1 MALRGLHINERN
13 FLSRLDLRLIA
24 LIFCLNIIGLFNLYS
39 ATHGPNSVNV
49 ESLFIQQII
58 WLAGGWTIF
67 LILTFVDYL
76 WINKLVWLAYILNVL
91 ALVYTDFNGK
101 IVLGGQR
108 WIDLH
113 FFRYQPSETMKLC
126 IILILARLLVRQ
138 NSNGSGMGFRELLF
152 PGLLILIPF
161 GLTVKQPDLGTAMM
175 LLFIGGSMLFFVKIR
190 KSILAF
196 IVVSALIAIPV
207 AWKYGLKEYQRNR
220 VITFISPDLDP
231 QGKGYNSIQSRIAV
245 GSGKFL
251 GKGFRMG
258 TQSQLEFLPERHT
271 DFIFSVLS
279 EEWGFVGSLLVLITF
294 AFLFK
299 ICLEIAYQARDKY
312 GALVTVGLTAYIFWH
327 MFVNIGMVIGLLP
340 IVGVPLPL
348 LSYGGS
354 GMLTTM
360 CGLGLVSSIAYRR
373 YLF

>member
-1 MALRGLHINERN
+1 MRLRGLHVSERN
-13 FLSRLDLRLIA
+13 LLSRIDLRLVL
-24 LIFCLNIIGLFNLYS
+24 LIFCLNAIGLFNLFS

-49 ESLFIQQII
+49 ETLFIQQII
-58 WLAGGWTIF
+58 WLIGGWLIF
-67 LILTFVDYL
+67 WVFTFIDYL
-76 WINKLVWLAYILNVL
+76 WVTRIVWIVYLVNIA
-91 ALVYTDFNGK
+91 ALLYTDFRGK

-126 IILILARLLVRQ
+126 IILLLAKILSQ
-138 NSNGSGMGFRELLF
+138 YNSQGRGMGLRELF
-152 PGLLILIPF
+152 WPALLILIPF
-161 GLTVKQPDLGTAMM
+161 ALTVKQPDLGTAMM
-175 LLFIGGSMLFFVKIR
+175 LIFIGGTLLFFVRIK
-190 KSILAF
+190 KTILAAIMIGA
-196 IVVSALIAIPV
+196 IVTIPV

-220 VITFISPDLDP
+220 VLTFLSPDLDP

-279 EEWGFVGSLLVLITF
+279 EEWGFVGSLIVLITF
-294 AFLFK
+294 SFLFK
-299 ICLEIAYQARDKY
+299 VCLEIAYQARDKF
-312 GALVTVGLTAYIFWH
+312 GALVTVGVTAYIFWH

-360 CGLGLVSSIAYRR
+360 SALGLVSSIAYRR

>member
-1 MALRGLHINERN
+1 MALRSLQINERN

-67 LILTFVDYL
+67 FILTFIDYL

-138 NSNGSGMGFRELLF
+138 NSQGSGMGLRELLF

-196 IVVSALIAIPV
+196 IVVSALIAIPI

-279 EEWGFVGSLLVLITF
+279 EEWGFLGSFLVLITF
-294 AFLFK
+294 SFLFK

>member
-1 MALRGLHINERN
+1 MGLRGLHVNERN
-13 FLSRLDLRLIA
+13 FLNRVDIRLIL
-24 LIFCLNIIGLFNLYS
+24 LIFCLNVVGLFNLYS
-39 ATHGPNSVNV
+39 ATHGPNSTNV
-49 ESLFIQQII
+49 ESLFIQQFI
-58 WLAGGWTIF
+58 WLAIGWTVFFIF
-67 LILTFVDYL
+67 TFMDYL
-76 WINKLVWLAYILNVL
+76 WINKFVWVFYFLNVG
-91 ALVYTDFNGK
+91 ALIYTDLKGK
-101 IVLGGQR
+101 VVLGGQR

-126 IILILARLLVRQ
+126 LILLLARLLV
-138 NSNGSGMGFRELLF
+138 NAKTYGKGMGIRQIWF
-152 PGLLILIPF
+152 PTLLILIPF
-161 GLTVKQPDLGTAMM
+161 ALTVKQPDLGTAMM
-175 LLFIGGSMLFFVKIR
+175 LFLIGGSLLFFAKIR
-190 KSILAF
+190 KSILVV
-196 IVVSALIAIPV
+196 IVFSGLV
-207 AWKYGLKEYQRNR
+207 AAPLAWQFGLKDYQRNR
-220 VITFISPDLDP
+220 VLTFLSPDLDP

-279 EEWGFVGSLLVLITF
+279 EEWGFVGSMIVIITF

-299 ICLEIAYQARDKY
+299 ICFEIALQARDKF
-312 GALVTVGLTAYIFWH
+312 GALIVVGVAAYIFWH
-327 MFVNIGMVIGLLP
+327 MFINIGMVIGLLP

-360 CGLGLVSSIAYRR
+360 AGLGLVSSIAYRR